1 MNNITEKIKKIL
13 TSKKLKYGSNS
24 VILIAVV
31 IAIAVVLNMLVDLL
45 GIKWD
50 LTPNKLYSI
59 GDVTKELLSSLD
71 KDVRI
76 IGLFDETT
84 ITSDDRYKDVIELL
98 ENYAKYPRVTV
109 EYIDPDKNPGII
121 KELDPDNLKDLSY
134 SDFVVMHNGKMKKLE
149 YYDLFNTRF
158 NQMTFSYELTG
169 TNAEQGFTGAIKYVT
184 AEVTPTVYFL
194 EGHEETKID
203 TDYTTLKE
211 YLERNNYDVKSLN
224 LYSEEKVPD
233 DAAILVVV
241 SPKKDITTSERNKI
255 LDYIKNGGEAIF
267 MFDPLETNP
276 DFPEFQKLLA
286 EINISINYDRVKEND
301 STRHI
306 PNNSYNL
313 VPILQSNS
321 INSSLNPDSFV
332 MIMPV
337 SRSINILKN
346 QKDYITITPLLKTS
360 DSAVGEQIDKNKG
373 ADIEGPLD
381 LAVAVEYVGGLNP
394 SKILVMGN
402 GSFMSD
408 TAISRYQ
415 NYSLN
420 GMYFFLNSLMWMQD
434 KSDDLFI
441 APKSYEMPRLQI
453 TALQSTITGIA
464 VVVGLPLIILITG
477 FVVFLRRR
485 HL

>member
-1 MNNITEKIKKIL
+1 MNKITENIKKIL
-13 TSKKLKYGSNS
+13 KSKKLKYGSNS
-24 VILIAVV
+24 MILIAAV

-45 GIKWD
+45 GVKWD

-59 GDVTKELLSSLD
+59 SDTTKELLSSLD

-76 IGLFDETT
+76 IGLFDDAS
-84 ITSDDRYKDVIELL
+84 ISSGDKYKDVVQLL
-98 ENYAKYPRVTV
+98 ENYAKYPRITV

-134 SDFVVMHNGKMKKLE
+134 SDFVVMHNGKMKKLG
-149 YYDLFNTRF
+149 YYDLFNTQF
-158 NQMTFSYELTG
+158 NQMTFSYDLTG

-184 AEVTPTVYFL
+184 ADVTPTVYFL
-194 EGHEETKID
+194 EGHEENKVD
-203 TDYTTLKE
+203 TDYTTLRE

-233 DAAILVVV
+233 DAEILVVA
-241 SPKKDITTSERNKI
+241 SPKKDITTSERSKI
-255 LDYIKNGGEAIF
+255 IDYFKNGGEAIF

-276 DFPEFQKLLA
+276 DFTEFQKLLA
-286 EINISINYDRVKEND
+286 EYNISLNYDRVKEND

-306 PNNSYNL
+306 PNDSYSL
-313 VPILQSNS
+313 VPNLQSNE
-321 INSSLNPDSFV
+321 INSSLNPNSFV
-332 MIMPV
+332 MIMPQ

-346 QKDYITITPLLKTS
+346 EKDFIKINSLLKTS

-373 ADIEGPLD
+373 EDIEGPLD
-381 LAVAVEYVGGLNP
+381 LAVAVEYVGGLDP
-394 SKILVMGN
+394 AKILVMGN

-408 TAISRYQ
+408 SAISRYQ
-415 NYSLN
+415 NYSIN

-434 KSDDLFI
+434 KTDDFFI

-453 TALQSTITGIA
+453 TALQATITGIA
-464 VVVGLPLIILITG
+464 VVVVLPLLILITG